1 MKTSY
6 MAALLMSSALV
17 AAQSAD
23 PMKFAKCE
31 VAELDGEDIG
41 LNGTLLFF
49 QREGMRMKTFG
60 LL

>member
-17 AAQSAD
+17 AAQRAE
-23 PMKFAKCE
+23 MKFAKCE